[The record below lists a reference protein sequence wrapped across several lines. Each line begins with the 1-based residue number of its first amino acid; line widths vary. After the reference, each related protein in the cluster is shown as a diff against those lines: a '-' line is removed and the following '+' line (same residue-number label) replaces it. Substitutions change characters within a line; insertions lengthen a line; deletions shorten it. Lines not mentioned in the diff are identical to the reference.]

1 LFSIE
6 QFLLFSNYCRSK
18 NQIFFTW
25 NKTES
30 ELRQFLIEI
39 ACENPNVQFKT
50 TIGKKVQFLNAQIEN
65 QNATFYSRV
74 YHDPNVQ
81 KYTLPYVI
89 GDSKLAHSHWLRS
102 ALIRAVRYCT
112 SVHDFNQERL
122 YLELTCLANG
132 YSIEFIDRRI
142 NHFFTH
148 FNATSLLL
156 LRSALDQQVYDKL
169 RHQLFKFVSEQ
180 QKFYD
185 TKQELEKKNQRVQLT
200 YLYQY
205 GSKRH
210 FNEEVKKLLS
220 TYLDAKLEPAISKK
234 IKIIL
239 TTKQQYSLNAL
250 LSRQK
255 PFHQLLN
262 KESRIF

>member
-1 LFSIE
+1 MFSIE
-6 QFLLFSNYCRSK
+6 QFLLFSNYCRCK

-25 NKTES
+25 NETES
-30 ELRQFLIEI
+30 ELRQLLIKI
-39 ACENPNVQFKT
+39 ACKNPNVQFET

-65 QNATFYSRV
+65 QNAKFYSRV

-148 FNATSLLL
+148 FKATSLLL
-156 LRSALDQQVYDKL
+156 PLRLTLDQQVYDKL

-210 FNEEVKKLLS
+210 FHEELKKILS
-220 TYLDAKLEPAISKK
+220 PYLSAHVELSRNQQ

-255 PFHQLLN
+255 TISSII
-262 KESRIF
+262 K